1 MLKFEIDIEPAKCPA
16 DWMIGPKSFFVDRAT
31 PDFEHIRLS
40 SMPVAGG
47 RIEVTADPDNK
58 TMMPF
63 TPCRRKHAL
72 ERKIFPGRYKT
83 IEIDGFAIDYR
94 FGSPQNWA
102 HILTGHLPLLLK
114 IRSLSDKFREKPI
127 TVILPQD
134 SGAHIIGVCELA
146 GFKAIAS
153 DAPVNAHVIQLS
165 TQLLALTRDPRR
177 QWIIEETSEEF
188 WPTIYKRSKLDRAY
202 DKIFLVRKEARKLS
216 NEAELE
222 EYLSGRGYLKVYA
235 EDYSFEDQF
244 RLLADATDIIAT
256 HGAALGPL
264 IYRPPSTPRFRLI
277 ELFPIGHIASLFRY
291 STHQMNGEWLCVRG
305 KLKPEHIEPG
315 YALDKP
321 FVEYSQQEFEIDVE
335 SLKYAMD
342 GRLPSLE

>member
-1 MLKFEIDIEPAKCPA
+1 MLKFEIDIEPAECPA
-16 DWMIGPKSFFVDRAT
+16 DWMIGPRSFFVDRAT
-31 PDFEHIRLS
+31 PDFELIRLS
-40 SMPVAGG
+40 SMPIAGG
-47 RIEVTADPDNK
+47 KIEITADPDTK
-58 TMMPF
+58 SLMPF
-63 TPCRRKHAL
+63 TPCRRKHAI

-127 TVILPQD
+127 TVILPQN
-134 SGAHIIGVCELA
+134 SGKHIMGICELA
-146 GFKAIAS
+146 GFKTIAT
-153 DAPVNAHVIQLS
+153 DAPVNAHFINLS

-177 QWIIEETSEEF
+177 QWILEETPEEF
-188 WPTIYKRSKLDRAY
+188 WPTIYERSKLDRAHE
-202 DKIFLVRKEARKLS
+202 KIFMVRKAARKLS
-216 NEAELE
+216 NEVELE
-222 EYLSGRGYLKVYA
+222 EYLGEKGYLKVYA

-264 IYRPPSTPRFRLI
+264 IYRPATTPRFRLI

-291 STHQMNGEWLCVRG
+291 STHQQNGEWLSVRG

-321 FVEYSQQEFEIDVE
+321 FIQFSQQAFEIDLE
-335 SLKYAMD
+335 SLKFAMETK
-342 GRLPSLE
+342 LPALR